1 MSNYIYRDELIHKI
15 KMFNQIFELDF
26 VNSEESEKSW
36 KSYLDPIAKHL
47 FGSSY
52 LSFIKD
58 TPLDINVPPGAIE
71 KYYNVFAFIVKDF
84 QTMIRLRIP
93 NEIYC
98 AAEDVKKTFDDF
110 IKFNNID
117 VSLIK
122 ENENGTS
129 NSYYQL
135 YPTL

>member
-1 MSNYIYRDELIHKI
+1 MSNYLYRDELVQKI

-26 VNSEESEKSW
+26 VNSDEVEKNW

-52 LSFIKD
+52 LSFIRD
-58 TPLDINVPPGAIE
+58 TSLDTNVPPGALE
-71 KYYNVFAFIVKDF
+71 KYYNVFAFIIKDF
-84 QTMIRLRIP
+84 QTMLRLKVP
-93 NEIYC
+93 NEIFC

-110 IKFNNID
+110 IKYNNID

-122 ENENGTS
+122 DSDNQNAEN
-129 NSYYQL
+129 YYQL